1 MSQLKSITISQLLNL
16 FDGAKSQYDSAYEEV
31 NKHDKLTQDLLH
43 KLELNDGDKNKI
55 ATQLKRCR
63 KDRRYYRVLDEVVM
77 EVK

>member
-1 MSQLKSITISQLLNL
+1 MSQLKSTTISQLLNL

-63 KDRRYYRVLDEVVM
+63 KDRRYYRDWEEYQLD
-77 EVK
+77 